1 MNQPQDESLL
11 LSHDYD
17 GIQEYDNPLPGWWTN
32 IFWLTIVF
40 SVVYLLFFHTG
51 APGRSMIE
59 QYDASGVALAKKQF
73 GQLGELQQ
81 DRATLARFMKDE
93 KWVKYGESTFK
104 THCQSCHG
112 ADAGGLVGPNLCD
125 DRWKNVKHLEDI
137 ITIINNGAG
146 GNAMPAWKQKLGDP
160 REVIMV
166 AAYVASRLGA
176 KPSSPRPPEG
186 AVTISSWE
194 EDLKSLPP
202 GAADPAAA
210 AGK

>member
-32 IFWLTIVF
+32 LFLLTILF

-93 KWVKYGESTFK
+93 
-104 THCQSCHG
+104 
-112 ADAGGLVGPNLCD
+112 
-125 DRWKNVKHLEDI
+125 
-137 ITIINNGAG
+137 
-146 GNAMPAWKQKLGDP
+146 
-160 REVIMV
+160 
-166 AAYVASRLGA
+166 
-176 KPSSPRPPEG
+176 
-186 AVTISSWE
+186 
-194 EDLKSLPP
+194 
-202 GAADPAAA
+202 
-210 AGK
+210 

>member
-1 MNQPQDESLL
+1 
-11 LSHDYD
+11 
-17 GIQEYDNPLPGWWTN
+17 
-32 IFWLTIVF
+32 
-40 SVVYLLFFHTG
+40 VYLLFFHTG

-73 GQLGELQQ
+73 GLLGELEQ

-176 KPSSPRPPEG
+176 APSNPRPPEG

-202 GAADPAAA
+202 GATDPAEA